1 MITGIVIWAMW
12 MIGYLG
18 VAALSVIAGA
28 AMVTYV
34 RRTWQQIR
42 LDDDV
47 GAQQRVLDGME
58 RIETRLEALRER
70 LDRMDEQRIGPGER
84 P

>member
-1 MITGIVIWAMW
+1 MITGIVIWAVW
-12 MIGYLG
+12 MVGYLG

-28 AMVTYV
+28 AMVTCV

-47 GAQQRVLDGME
+47 GTHQRVLDGME
-58 RIETRLEALRER
+58 RIETRLEALKER
-70 LDRMDEQRIGPGER
+70 IDRMDEQRIGPGEG